1 MGSSTGRELFAD
13 ANAALRWVWDSDL
26 PQRYKQNFARFI
38 KRFPSFT
45 FTRDSEESLDEV
57 ESRDGVVL
65 PSHIRN
71 SRCALSFVHPPLL
84 ALFDGYDYECS
95 KSDSEVDIWY
105 GIGLGEAG
113 EEVLEDFAERAHSYV
128 VGSWHGSDNSYLVV
142 DTFNM
147 EDERIFEF
155 AGDDLAYALLE
166 GNSVEEIIE
175 PAFASY
181 SSMLA
186 HIVALR
192 TWEGAVTLAD
202 GMG

>member
-1 MGSSTGRELFAD
+1 M
-13 ANAALRWVWDSDL
+13 RWVWAAEL
-26 PQRYKQNFARFI
+26 PERHKHNFIRFVE
-38 KRFPSFT
+38 RFPSLT
-45 FTRDSEESLDEV
+45 FARDTEESLDEV

-71 SRCALSFVHPPLL
+71 FRRTLSFVAPPLL

-95 KSDSEVDIWY
+95 KSDAEVDIWY

-113 EEVLEDFAERAHSYV
+113 EEVLEDFLARAHSYV
-128 VGSWHGSDNSYLVV
+128 VGSWHGSDNSYLTV
-142 DTFNM
+142 DTVNV

-166 GNSVEEIIE
+166 GSPVEEIIE

-192 TWEGAVTLAD
+192 TWEGAVTLAAD
-202 GMG
+202 MG